1 MAASLAVVTF
11 IKTMKKAHVEL
22 LKMKMAVDIRN
33 QKVTHHDQQ
42 ESTEDLSKEI
52 SCTFSAL
59 GMVESLVAS
68 RGHPDL
74 TDVDMLE
81 MILPKCIGYWRT
93 FEIISED
100 DEEMFRGFAGE
111 IVIRYRPTT

>member
-1 MAASLAVVTF
+1 MAAPLAVVTF

-22 LKMKMAVDIRN
+22 FKMKMAVDTRN

-42 ESTEDLSKEI
+42 ESTEELSEAI

-59 GMVESLVAS
+59 GMVESLAGS
-68 RGHPDL
+68 RGHLDL
-74 TDVDMLE
+74 IDVDMLE

-100 DEEMFRGFAGE
+100 DEEMFRGFVGE
-111 IVIRYRPTT
+111 IVTRYRPAT